1 MNPSASGDSIH
12 STSAQPAV
20 SGSADAKT
28 ADLITF
34 PEEEPSETP
43 DNRPATQKRYASNV
57 KPPNVRILQ
66 EASHPHVFFSFISP
80 A

>member
-12 STSAQPAV
+12 STSTQPTV
-20 SGSADAKT
+20 SSSADIKT

-43 DNRPATQKRYASNV
+43 DNRPATQKRYTSN
-57 KPPNVRILQ
+57 NLL
-66 EASHPHVFFSFISP
+66 
-80 A
+80 